1 MMESG
6 WGLTSTPGGLEGCWR
21 RRRRTDFLLAR
32 AGIRRV
38 EVDRRSLFAAEGRTP
53 LARRCIGLLMG
64 GRLVDCSLDHVADI
78 LAVVVDDR
86 TDHLLEIGRSCAE
99 EGSIDHLGLGRSSW
113 VGIGC
118 KGPTS

>member
-1 MMESG
+1 
-6 WGLTSTPGGLEGCWR
+6 
-21 RRRRTDFLLAR
+21 
-32 AGIRRV
+32 
-38 EVDRRSLFAAEGRTP
+38 
-53 LARRCIGLLMG
+53 MG
-64 GRLVDCSLDHVADI
+64 GRLVDCSLGHVADI

-86 TDHLLEIGRSCAE
+86 RDRLLEIGRSCAE